1 MIKLHYIYDPLCGWC
16 YGASPLIELAVN
28 HQGVELILQG
38 GGMLAGDNRL
48 LMNEQFRQHI
58 MLSDQRIAAMTG
70 QYFGDDYHSML
81 AESGLV
87 FDSAPPITAILT
99 AQQLSGQG
107 FPLLKAIQHAHY
119 VEGRHISDKEV
130 LFAIAKQIDLDN
142 QTFATQYALNADL
155 ATQQHIEQSRN
166 ILAKSGASGFPTLLI
181 EQQGKLNRVPLQ
193 NYLGRQ
199 DEWLAYLDQLTTQLS

>member
-1 MIKLHYIYDPLCGWC
+1 MTKLHYIYDPLCGWC

-58 MLSDQRIAAMTG
+58 MQSDQRIAAMTG

-81 AESGLV
+81 TESGLV

-119 VEGRHISDKEV
+119 VEGRHISDKVV
-130 LFAIAKQIDLDN
+130 LFAIAKQIGLDS

-166 ILAKSGASGFPTLLI
+166 LLAKSGASGFPTLLI

-193 NYLGRQ
+193 NYLGHQ
-199 DEWLAYLDQLTTQLS
+199 DEWLTYLDQLAA